1 MVVWV
6 VIFTVKD
13 KEFNIARQDVKK
25 ILKKLESEPLR
36 GHVKM
41 W

>member
-1 MVVWV
+1 V
-6 VIFTVKD
+6 VIFTVKN
-13 KEFNIARQDVKK
+13 KKLNITRQDVKK

-36 GHVKM
+36 DHVKM

>member
-1 MVVWV
+1 M

-13 KEFNIARQDVKK
+13 KEFNITRQDVKK

-36 GHVKM
+36 DHVKM